1 MKKNQKMTDDIMT
14 LGELRDDMIQETN
27 DKIAHY
33 EA

>member
-27 DKIAHY
+27 DKIAQY